1 MKLPDPDFRKCGGIF
16 DKKTIKESISKLQ
29 LNTTNPNFWKDNQSA
44 QAILKDISLFENEL
58 KMWDVLEDHY
68 KDVESYLELLNEGED
83 VIEDAEDALD
93 SFGELIEKIQIH
105 KLLSERDDHRN
116 AILTIHPGAGG
127 TESQDWANMLYRLYS
142 RWCERIGYKVKI
154 AAALLSVF
162 CIATALIF
170 HTDFSNQ
177 MQFVSFM
184 KNIALAGGFLFLVIN
199 DTKDFSLER
208 KLSK

>member
-1 MKLPDPDFRKCGGIF
+1 MTNILDLVGRVFISLVFLLSGINKIGNYEGSIGWMESFGMPGIF
-16 DKKTIKESISKLQ
+16 LI
-29 LNTTNPNFWKDNQSA
+29 P
-44 QAILKDISLFENEL
+44 AII
-58 KMWDVLEDHY
+58 LEI
-68 KDVESYLELLNEGED
+68 VAP
-83 VIEDAEDALD
+83 I
-93 SFGELIEKIQIH
+93 LII
-105 KLLSERDDHRN
+105 
-116 AILTIHPGAGG
+116 
-127 TESQDWANMLYRLYS
+127 
-142 RWCERIGYKVKI
+142 IGFKVKI

-199 DTKDFSLER
+199 ETKGFSLER